1 VTQHS
6 PEIART
12 VTATSSK
19 SRRKSSSSSNQQT
32 TSKQTVSTTPKN
44 VVDSNSQ
51 AQSASSSPNQ
61 RTEPIDRYR
70 QSRLAVS
77 NKPESFVRARQN
89 QISTGIIKP
98 TISKDTTRTE
108 YYYEEAKTFIQR
120 TASTGYS
127 GLDSSGQ
134 GMYFSGERESQLA
147 RMTPTEKFTQQIGS
161 QGLQQMGYTPVSTTQ
176 GERYVK
182 LEQVQPTDSKFKGNV
197 IEPYKPVHFAK
208 TKTYASDFVAGFKES
223 PFAPFQ
229 MTFGGS
235 YSTGKMQT
243 ETTSDFAERKLAY
256 TVGSISNPLVQLWS
270 ISAAKSVGSVA
281 GGTIGT
287 LSITPVGEV
296 VGGIGLFALGSYAL
310 KKASVIES
318 RIINK
323 EYWALPGETYNIGFD
338 VARMS
343 AYSQGIKQGLAKSDF
358 VNGGASTSMPS
369 NYKYKI
375 TSSEVNIGGKTQ
387 TLRQGYIAE
396 YRKPTSPIRQF
407 LKLKSSQPSRVV
419 SFSEVGGTRE
429 IIGQDLK
436 TGMFTRT
443 VQDLYSG
450 RSISTMYQVPKGQ
463 FNSGVSLDNGFI
475 GQKVFIDKSQSQML
489 VPIDKSWSA
498 PSYAEIMAYQNQ
510 PTLKSLT
517 LFDSTSPTIVT
528 RNTRE
533 LFDLKSQNLAYLERS
548 SSKIGIYESKID
560 QPSTSLW
567 VKKYNQIQ
575 SETVSQIGIST
586 TETFKQTDL
595 IKQVGTGER
604 YNLDTGLK
612 MSTGTS
618 MIKTKSY
625 PQFEIGGEVSSK
637 KMFDYTPRK
646 DIVSKLPK
654 ELRGL
659 DGITPLSAVKV
670 SQTTTTSIGAKR
682 EISSTK
688 AYLIVEGQTKMV
700 PKYRSPLFQSKKA
713 SAQSYD
719 LKSLSKPKTT
729 QIKIKTQKIDSEF
742 NTSFDLG
749 KMWQTSGINLTSTRT
764 SLGLLSMVLIKP
776 ATLTKTESRS
786 KLNNLQILNLK
797 SNYKMSTSMIPA
809 TRVQTAQVISPIQI
823 STPRTQ
829 QLSATSSL
837 GAYPIQQLGFSSSLP
852 VRTPT
857 PKLLDLPSFGW
868 GKGSRSDS
876 RGKGFGFGS
885 VRRYT
890 PSLVAYEFKIRGKR
904 KSDTALFT
912 GFEVRPL

>member
-1 VTQHS
+1 V
-6 PEIART
+6 PG
-12 VTATSSK
+12 
-19 SRRKSSSSSNQQT
+19 SRISTKSSSSKKALT
-32 TSKQTVSTTPKN
+32 TSTQAVSKTTSVEEPRTPS
-44 VVDSNSQ
+44 V
-51 AQSASSSPNQ
+51 SSSS
-61 RTEPIDRYR
+61 
-70 QSRLAVS
+70 QSQKTSKPSGLVVS
-77 NKPESFVRARQN
+77 EKPASFVRARQN
-89 QISTGIIKP
+89 LIATGVVRP
-98 TISKDTTRTE
+98 TVPKDTNRTE
-108 YYYEEAKTFIQR
+108 YYDEEAKTFIQR
-120 TASTGYS
+120 TALTGYS

-134 GMYFSGERESQLA
+134 GMYFSGERESQLN

-197 IEPYKPVHFAK
+197 IEPYKPVPFA
-208 TKTYASDFVAGFKES
+208 TAKTYASDFVAGFKES

-235 YSTGKMQT
+235 YSAGKMQT
-243 ETTSDFAERKLAY
+243 ETSSDFAKRKLAY
-256 TVGSISNPLVQLWS
+256 TVGSISNPALQLWS
-270 ISAAKSVGSVA
+270 IDALKSVGSVA

-287 LSITPVGEV
+287 LSKTPVGKV
-296 VGGIGLFALGSYAL
+296 IGGLGLVALGGYTL

-318 RIINK
+318 RITNK

-338 VARMS
+338 IARMS
-343 AYSQGIKQGLAKSDF
+343 AFSQGVKQGLAKSDF
-358 VNGGASTSMPS
+358 VTGGASASSSKSTSMPS
-369 NYKYKI
+369 DYKYKI
-375 TSSEVNIGGKTQ
+375 TSSEVNIGGQTQ
-387 TLRQGYIAE
+387 TLKQGFIAE
-396 YRKPTSPIRQF
+396 YPKPTNPISQF
-407 LKLKSSQPSRVV
+407 LKLKSTQPSRVV

-450 RSISTMYQVPKGQ
+450 RSISTMYQAPKGQ
-463 FNSGVSLDNGFI
+463 FNSGVSLDKGFI

-517 LFDSTSPTIVT
+517 LFDSTSPTLVT

-548 SSKIGIYESKID
+548 SSKIGIYDSKID

-575 SETVSQIGIST
+575 SEKVSQVGIST

-612 MSTGTS
+612 VSTGTS
-618 MIKTKSY
+618 MQKTKSY

-637 KMFDYTPRK
+637 RMFDYTPRK
-646 DIVSKLPK
+646 DTVSKLPK

-659 DGITPLSAVKV
+659 DGITPPSAVKV
-670 SQTTTTSIGAKR
+670 SQATTTSIGAKR

-688 AYLIVEGQTKMV
+688 AYLIVEGQSKMV
-700 PKYRSPLFQSKKA
+700 PKYRSPLFQGKKA
-713 SAQSYD
+713 SAQLYD
-719 LKSLSKPKTT
+719 LKSLSKPKST

-742 NTSFDLG
+742 DTSFDLG

-764 SLGLLSMVLIKP
+764 SLGLSSMVLIKP
-776 ATLTKTESRS
+776 DTRTRTESRS
-786 KLNNLQILNLK
+786 KLNIRQVLSLK

-809 TRVQTAQVISPIQI
+809 TQIKTAQVISPIQI
-823 STPRTQ
+823 STQRTQ

-837 GAYPIQQLGFSSSLP
+837 GAYPFQQLGFSSSLP

-857 PKLLDLPSFGW
+857 PKLPDLPSFGW
-868 GKGSRSDS
+868 GKGSRSS
-876 RGKGFGFGS
+876 SQGNGFGFGS

-890 PSLVAYEFKIRGKR
+890 PSLVAYEFNIRGKR